1 MPFKKVYKHA
11 YVIMPAYC
19 HLTIYKYFMILYEV
33 VVSFILF
40 YDLLIE
46 G

>member
-1 MPFKKVYKHA
+1 
-11 YVIMPAYC
+11 
-19 HLTIYKYFMILYEV
+19 MILYEV